1 MITEIFYVDRDNTI
15 DVQLRADGVAIEMDD
30 VSKVE
35 LVMSD
40 TLTISSD
47 PEADPNVFDWDEHKA
62 ATEAADRRMIIALN
76 EKSGDPVTEG
86 TYNSYLTIYDPTNPN
101 GIRWDDIKIVV
112 K

>member
-1 MITEIFYVDRDNTI
+1 MITEVFYAGRDNTI

-30 VSKVE
+30 VTKVR
-35 LVMSD
+35 LVMSA

-47 PEADPNVFDWDEHKA
+47 TDTDVFDWDNHKQA
-62 ATEAADRRMIIALN
+62 IQASDRRMIIDLN
-76 EKSGDPVTEG
+76 EKSDDPVTEG
-86 TYNSYLTIYDPTNPN
+86 TYNSYLIIYDATNPN

>member
-1 MITEIFYVDRDNTI
+1 MTTEVFYTGHDNTI

-30 VSKVE
+30 VTKVQ

-47 PEADPNVFDWDEHKA
+47 TDTGVFDWDEHKV
-62 ATEAADRRMIIALN
+62 ATEAADRKMIIALN
-76 EKSGDPVTEG
+76 EKSGDPVSAGKYTA
-86 TYNSYLTIYDPTNPN
+86 YLVIYDPTNTD
-101 GIRWDDIKIVV
+101 GIRWDDIRILV